1 MNLTSVPAVIA
12 LLIILICKRDSLIP
26 AVIVC
31 VLLIAKRRIAKK
43 VETGGHGIQDKDVEK
58 RYKES

>member
-1 MNLTSVPAVIA
+1 MIA

-31 VLLIAKRRIAKK
+31 VLLIVKRRIAKK

>member
-1 MNLTSVPAVIA
+1 MNLTSVPAVIV

-43 VETGGHGIQDKDVEK
+43 VETGGHGIQDKE
-58 RYKES
+58 RYKKFIAL